1 MDPLIAVIA
10 LILIVVVVIL
20 VVARRP
26 QPQTRPLVSRT
37 PDVIVD
43 AEHAQLPYPY
53 VMVNDDGSVRE
64 LTPAERKPL
73 EMAFSPLDWSP
84 YTSPPPPSRPNPQR
98 YADPAGLT
106 VMRISRAWRRGCGST
121 ATDRDQTRLNGVN
134 KLMLSDKIIAL

>member
-43 AEHAQLPYPY
+43 AEHAQLIPYPY

-73 EMAFSPLDWSP
+73 EMAFSPFDGGRP
-84 YTSPPPPSRPNPQR
+84 YTKTT
-98 YADPAGLT
+98 YADRTPGGHRGGYLQRSQVPKGTPIQPA
-106 VMRISRAWRRGCGST
+106 
-121 ATDRDQTRLNGVN
+121 
-134 KLMLSDKIIAL
+134 